1 MTKRLLIVDDE
12 PRLLR
17 AVAATLRDAGYFVT
31 AARSGAEA
39 LIRLAESS
47 PDLIISDVRMPGMDG
62 YQLTQIL
69 RSNPR
74 TELVPLIFLTAKDER
89 EDRIVGLRAGVDA
102 YITKPFDAEE
112 LLAVIANILNRAERI
127 GAELSRLMNGVNGS
141 GRATATLPVVVVEDF
156 TDSESRIARLVA
168 DGLSNKEIAS
178 ELKISVRTV
187 EGHISNILS
196 KKGWSNRV
204 EIARFM
210 FKRTRD

>member
-1 MTKRLLIVDDE
+1 MTKRLLVVDDE

-17 AVAATLRDAGYFVT
+17 AVAATLRDAGYFVAT
-31 AARSGAEA
+31 ARSGAEA
-39 LIRLAESS
+39 LVRLAESL
-47 PDLIISDVRMPGMDG
+47 PDLIISDVRMPQMDG
-62 YQLTQIL
+62 YQLTGIL

-74 TELVPLIFLTAKDER
+74 TELIPLIFLTAKDER

-102 YITKPFDAEE
+102 YVTKPFDAEE
-112 LLAVIANILNRAERI
+112 LLVVIANILSRAERV
-127 GAELSRLMNGVNGS
+127 GAELARLMNGTKREVAASLNFPI
-141 GRATATLPVVVVEDF
+141 TEDF

-168 DGLSNKEIAS
+168 DGLSNKKIAS
-178 ELKISVRTV
+178 DLKISVRTV

-210 FKRTRD
+210 LKREL

>member
-1 MTKRLLIVDDE
+1 MTKRLLVVDDE

-17 AVAATLRDAGYFVT
+17 AVAATLRDEGYFVT
-31 AARSGAEA
+31 TARSGAEA
-39 LIRLAESS
+39 LVRLAESL
-47 PDLIISDVRMPGMDG
+47 PDLIISDIRMPLMDG
-62 YQLTQIL
+62 YQLTNIL

-74 TELVPLIFLTAKDER
+74 TELIPLIFLTAKDER

-102 YITKPFDAEE
+102 YVTKPFDAEE
-112 LLAVIANILNRAERI
+112 LLAVIANILSRAERV
-127 GAELSRLMNGVNGS
+127 GAELVRLMNGTQGE
-141 GRATATLPVVVVEDF
+141 TAAPLNFSTLEDF
-156 TDSESRIARLVA
+156 TDSESRIASLVA

-210 FKRTRD
+210 LKREQ

>member
-127 GAELSRLMNGVNGS
+127 GAELARLMS
-141 GRATATLPVVVVEDF
+141 GAKGEDAARLHFPVIEDF
-156 TDSESRIARLVA
+156 TDSESRIASLVA

-210 FKRTRD
+210 LKREL